1 MKMLSQFATTMFG
14 LLAGGMVLIAT
25 GLVPYWRSL
34 GPADFTQVFAT
45 SLPMVG
51 GTMIVLTIL
60 GTGSMVLAAGLA
72 LWKKLPNR
80 FWLAAGAAATL
91 IMLVCVPIY
100 FGAANPLLAGGTLS
114 ADAIT
119 AELATWQQMQWFRTI
134 IGILGLF
141 CAVRAGYADAKAT
154 NS

>member
-1 MKMLSQFATTMFG
+1 MRILSQFATTMFG
-14 LLAGGMVLIAT
+14 LLAGGMVLIAA

-34 GPADFTQVFAT
+34 EPAAFTQVFAT
-45 SLPMVG
+45 SLPTVG

-72 LWKKLPNR
+72 MWKQLPERLWLV
-80 FWLAAGAAATL
+80 AGALATVV
-91 IMLVCVPIY
+91 MLVCVPLY

-119 AELATWQQMQWFRTI
+119 AELATWQQIHWFRTI
-134 IGILGLF
+134 VGVVGLF
-141 CAVRAGYADAKAT
+141 CAARAGYVAARS
-154 NS
+154 N